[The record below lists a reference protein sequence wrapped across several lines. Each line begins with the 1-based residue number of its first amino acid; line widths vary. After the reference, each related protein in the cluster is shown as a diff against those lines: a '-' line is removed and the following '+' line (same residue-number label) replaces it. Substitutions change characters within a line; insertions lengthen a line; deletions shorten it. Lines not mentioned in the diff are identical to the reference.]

1 MTERALPGIGVG
13 VRAPPGDGRFS
24 APSGRRARTSRD
36 TARPA
41 VARKEAILTTPARAG
56 MLIGASA
63 AVYALALAG
72 ISGLQAEADAAVA
85 AARAPFQDV
94 LAQTRAAN
102 DELEARVLKADA
114 EVRALT
120 GTYGKVGTNIEA
132 YQARLDS
139 LAALVAEVQ
148 GSAAAL
154 PTRIKPADGHDAW
167 RGRRELAVRRW
178 LHHAAH
184 DREDRRLG
192 GLTPSPAVPT

>member
-1 MTERALPGIGVG
+1 
-13 VRAPPGDGRFS
+13 
-24 APSGRRARTSRD
+24 
-36 TARPA
+36 
-41 VARKEAILTTPARAG
+41 
-56 MLIGASA
+56 MLVGASA

-85 AARAPFQDV
+85 AARAPYQDV

-114 EVRALT
+114 EVRALA
-120 GTYGKVGTNIEA
+120 GTYGKVGANIEA

-154 PTRIKPADGHDAW
+154 PTRIKLPTVTM
-167 RGRRELAVRRW
+167 RGAVAGSSRS
-178 LHHAAH
+178 
-184 DREDRRLG
+184 G
-192 GLTPSPAVPT
+192 GGSTTPRTTAKTGASGG